1 MYNITCYLVEV
12 CNMYPSLL
20 AHGALG
26 PFDELIFLAVGV
38 IFLVMMGVSWLKSRN
53 VQPEF
58 DEPETP
64 AQAESTDPAQPDRFK
79 LE

>member
-1 MYNITCYLVEV
+1 
-12 CNMYPSLL
+12 MYPSIL

-26 PFDELIFLAVGV
+26 PFDELIFLGVGV
-38 IFLVMMGVSWLKSRN
+38 IFLVMMGISWLKSRN

-58 DEPETP
+58 DEPNTP
-64 AQAESTDPAQPDRFK
+64 EQAQPKTDEPESPDRFK